1 MLGGLTSRFRVVT
14 GIVGAL
20 VLLLG
25 LLFIGA
31 ATAFA
36 GHGPGM
42 RVTVVPCGSVS
53 AATWS
58 AARRPSSLHSFRV
71 ATGRRA
77 ADRAQSRVIGRS
89 GCRQRLPLALCPA

>member
-42 RVTVVPCGSVS
+42 RVTVVLLWICVCCNVVGG
-53 AATWS
+53 AATIV
-58 AARRPSSLHSFRV
+58 AAFLPRR
-71 ATGRRA
+71 
-77 ADRAQSRVIGRS
+77 DR
-89 GCRQRLPLALCPA
+89 PAGS